1 MALRL
6 IFLLVVCMGFVGLA
20 LAQDSVRRWQDS
32 LKLSVSTTATA
43 ASKDFLPFWLVANRY
58 GTIKD
63 RKSDVSTNIYLAN
76 EHTTRN
82 QNFSISYTFD
92 LYNNN
97 HFRDFTVVEANV
109 KATYKGWQ
117 IRVGRYREIIG
128 EVDPTLSTG
137 SLGLSANALPIPKI
151 SIAVPDYKEVPFTN
165 GWLQFKGLLSHGWM
179 GKDRYYESYLHEKA
193 FFLRIGRGKLK
204 LFGGAVHFGE
214 WGGKRGNFSLD
225 RSWTG
230 FWDVLLVKEA
240 NDGSTPSWSN
250 RRPNRAG
257 DQRGTLEFGANFE
270 TNYGDWHFY
279 NQMFFESGTG
289 IDIKNIDRLAGL
301 SLTFKDRKKKIKKV
315 LAEFIYTK
323 QMEDYGKERQS
334 YYNNGLYKTGWEYKN
349 MIIGTPLFVN
359 RVRGSHFLPIE
370 PYDWQRNEAIEGKIN
385 GNSNIVSNRIVGVNI
400 GAEYEPFHR
409 FYFKTL
415 LTYNVHFMD
424 RSAIKKIVNNRYR
437 QFYSLQSVSYLL
449 DSRWQLTGEVA
460 WDTGQFYGNFG
471 LGLGV
476 KYKFFKRAY

>member
-6 IFLLVVCMGFVGLA
+6 IFLLIVCMGCMGIVA
-20 LAQDSVRRWQDS
+20 AQDSVKRWQDS
-32 LKLSVSTTATA
+32 LKFSVGTVGTA
-43 ASKDFLPFWLVANRY
+43 ASEDFLPFWLVANRY
-58 GTIKD
+58 GTMKD
-63 RKSDVSTNIYLAN
+63 RKNDVSTNIYIYN
-76 EHTTRN
+76 EHAIGKSDL
-82 QNFSISYTFD
+82 QLSYTID
-92 LYNNN
+92 LFNNN
-97 HFRDFTVVEANV
+97 HFNDFTLVEANV
-109 KATYKGWQ
+109 KVNYKGWQ
-117 IRVGRYREIIG
+117 LRGGRYREVIG
-128 EVDPTLSTG
+128 AVDPTLSSG

-151 SIAVPDYKEVPFTN
+151 GIAVTDYKNIPFTN
-165 GWLQFKGLLSHGWM
+165 GWLQFKGLFSHGWM

-193 FFLRIGRGKLK
+193 FFLRVGKGKLK

-230 FWDVLLVKEA
+230 FWDVLMVKEA

-257 DQRGTLEFGANFE
+257 DQRGTLEFGVDLE

-289 IDIKNIDRLAGL
+289 IDIRNIDRLAGL
-301 SLTFKDRKKKIKKV
+301 SLTFKDQQKKIKKV

-334 YYNNGLYKTGWEYKN
+334 YYNNGLYKTGWEYKGT
-349 MIIGTPLFVN
+349 IIGTPLFLN
-359 RVRGSHFLPIE
+359 RGRGSHFLPIE
-370 PYDWQRNEAIEGKIN
+370 PYNWQRNEDIEGKIN
-385 GNSNIVSNRIVGVNI
+385 GNTNIVSNRVIGLNV
-400 GAEYEPFHR
+400 GAEYEPFDH

-424 RSAIKKIVNNRYR
+424 RSVIKKLVDDRYR
-437 QFYSLQSVSYLL
+437 QFYSLQHVSYIL
-449 DSRWQLTGEVA
+449 DNRWQLTGELA
-460 WDTGQFYGNFG
+460 WDTGQFYHNFG
-471 LGLGV
+471 ISLGV
-476 KYKFFKRAY
+476 KYTIF